1 MKYFSRLIKT
11 VKRYLRVKYVKL
23 IKIKRYLQH
32 LDFFLEDAF
41 LHLLLHNLIVT
52 LLYALSEGL
61 GFKLELFMLPLNRL
75 VVQDFVLVNRFQL
88 RALGF
93 EHLLHKLHL
102 LLLLFEKLLSLR
114 EYGLFFFDKGVLL
127 FELASEV
134 RIALI

>member
-11 VKRYLRVKYVKL
+11 LKRYLRVKYVTL

-61 GFKLELFMLPLNRL
+61 GFKLEFFMLPLNRL

-88 RALGF
+88 GALGF

-102 LLLLFEKLLSLR
+102 LLRLFEKLLSLR
-114 EYGLFFFDKGVLL
+114 EYGLFFFNKGVLL
-127 FELASEV
+127 F
-134 RIALI
+134 

>member
-11 VKRYLRVKYVKL
+11 LKRYLRVKYVTL

-52 LLYALSEGL
+52 LLYALSKGL
-61 GFKLELFMLPLNRL
+61 GFKLEFFMLPLNRL
-75 VVQDFVLVNRFQL
+75 VVLDFVLVNRFQL
-88 RALGF
+88 GALGF

-102 LLLLFEKLLSLR
+102 LLRLFEKLLSLR

-134 RIALI
+134 RIVLI